1 MLATGVEQW
10 LMGPADLA
18 RRLGI
23 TIKALRVYERQGL
36 VTPRRSRQGWRVY
49 APEDIER
56 LSRALALKAMG
67 FGLSQIATLLDAG
80 PDEMAAALAGQEAR
94 LVGERAQLEKALGA
108 VRDARRQRVASRL
121 RLVA

>member
-36 VTPRRSRQGWRVY
+36 VKPRRSRQGWRVY

-67 FGLSQIATLLDAG
+67 FGLSQIAGLLDAG
-80 PDEMAAALAGQEAR
+80 PDEMAVALAAQEAR
-94 LVGERAQLEKALGA
+94 LVGERARLEKALGS
-108 VRDARRQRVASRL
+108 VRDARRQRVASAL
-121 RLVA
+121 KLVA

>member
-1 MLATGVEQW
+1 
-10 LMGPADLA
+10 MGPADLA

-36 VTPRRSRQGWRVY
+36 VKPRRSRQGWRVY

-67 FGLSQIATLLDAG
+67 FGLSQIAGLLDAG
-80 PDEMAAALAGQEAR
+80 PDEMAVALAAQEAR
-94 LVGERAQLEKALGA
+94 LVGERARLEKALGS
-108 VRDARRQRVASRL
+108 VRDARRQRVASAL
-121 RLVA
+121 KLVA